1 MTEEQQEQESR
12 ILGVRMLML
21 IDILKN
27 TDQYRMTMSF
37 SISFSIFSIGVSQLI
52 IVYDNLTG
60 LHNAGHWPALVSLV
74 WL

>member
-1 MTEEQQEQESR
+1 
-12 ILGVRMLML
+12 MLML
-21 IDILKN
+21 INKLKKN

-37 SISFSIFSIGVSQLI
+37 STSFSIFSIGISISVSPLI

>member
-1 MTEEQQEQESR
+1 
-12 ILGVRMLML
+12 MLML
-21 IDILKN
+21 INKLKKN